1 VIKLSKETIFIS
13 EAFAGQLV
21 QWGQYPKRQNIETF
35 IKMIQFSMKLF
46 DQEDKFSLEEIDSII
61 LKIRKCFENSFDF
74 GLYSLNSV
82 SHSLP
87 FNLFIDKDLNIV
99 PIESFPI
106 FNKFAFKRIPF
117 ILYKNLDDSLEV
129 FEKIFYILNPSG
141 DLIQTQE
148 RFENLFNGQPNW
160 KGVIGRKPT
169 TEEFFNGICGFYDLF
184 IYFGHSSGEN
194 YAPLKELKS
203 KLLKRASSALLI
215 GCSSGRIKS
224 NGIFP
229 AESSIFHY
237 LENGRYNT
245 FKFVHIIL
253 FLLVNWC

>member
-1 VIKLSKETIFIS
+1 MARNLHIQLNELLIKLRKETIFIS
-13 EAFAGQLV
+13 EAFIGQLI
-21 QWGQYPKRQNIETF
+21 QWGQYPKRQKIENF
-35 IKMIQFSMKLF
+35 IKMIQFSLNF
-46 DQEDKFSLEEIDSII
+46 SDQEDKFSSEEIDLII
-61 LKIRKCFENSFDF
+61 LKIRKCFENSFDV

-82 SHSLP
+82 SPILP
-87 FNLFIDKDLNIV
+87 FNLCIDKDLNIV
-99 PIESFPI
+99 PFESFPI
-106 FNKFAFKRIPF
+106 FNKFTFKRIPF
-117 ILYKNLDDSLEV
+117 IRHTNLDDSSEV

-148 RFENLFNGQPNW
+148 RFENLFKGQLNW

-169 TEEFFNGICGFYDLF
+169 AEEFFNGICGLYDLF
-184 IYFGHSSGEN
+184 IYFGHSSGEI

-203 KLLKRASSALLI
+203 KLSKKASSALLI

-237 LENGRYNT
+237 LENGR
-245 FKFVHIIL
+245 
-253 FLLVNWC
+253 